1 MSFWDTLK
9 PAPKVHQAVEAAL
22 TKDGRTLELV
32 WDDGLRSQVP
42 VRVLRQQCP
51 CAECVDEW
59 SGQRTLLIDKV
70 PVDLTA
76 SQLSQVGNYAV
87 SFVFGDQHRTGI
99 FNWELLRKLSAP
111 ASAK

>member
-9 PAPKVHQAVEAAL
+9 PAPIVPKAIEAAL
-22 TKDGRTLELV
+22 TPDGKTLELV
-32 WDDGLRSQVP
+32 WDDGRRSSVA

-70 PVDLTA
+70 PIDLTA
-76 SQLSQVGNYAV
+76 GQLSQVGNYAV
-87 SFVFGDQHRTGI
+87 SFVFGDKHRTGI
-99 FNWELLRKLSAP
+99 FNWELLRALSAP
-111 ASAK
+111 PAAK